1 MSKVFVRE
9 ATGLVKDISTLDAF
23 WFNFYANSPIL
34 AGFYVFILVP
44 LLFPGGDIVVGGLI
58 ATLCT
63 LAVGMVYVLVTA
75 TMPRSGGDYVFVSRT
90 FHPVIGFFSSF
101 NFSYW
106 IFAFWGFN
114 AFLTVTYFGGLVSN
128 LGLTGVSGWLA
139 TPNGL
144 FVGGSIV
151 SILGALVMVLR
162 PRYYMTLQRVVAV
175 YALIIAFVVIAI
187 LLSGASNFHQT
198 FNQWA
203 IANQAV
209 NGTDPY
215 QTVIDT
221 AKSQGYVNPG
231 FNWPATAG
239 VVVVMWAGL
248 LTAWASSWISGEIKN
263 AQSIKTQMAS
273 IAGST
278 IGSGLVLVLLGYAL
292 VSTIG
297 YDFFGSV
304 VTSASSFPALSSN
317 YTFYVTILAPSVMP
331 FINLA
336 FVLAAFIL
344 IPMDIFTTTR
354 SMFAWSFDRIIP
366 SSISKVSDRFF
377 TPVFSVAI
385 SFVVAEFLIYLFA
398 FGNAVGLYM
407 ATTFGVMVT
416 YLIASFAAI
425 VFPYTRKK
433 MFDSSPAKYRVGGI
447 PLMTIIGI
455 LSVLFMVYLTYYY
468 ITVPGLAGF
477 SLVTL
482 ESLIVLFIVATAIFF
497 ISRAYHKSKGL
508 EIDLAFKEIPP
519 E

>member
-1 MSKVFVRE
+1 MFVRE
-9 ATGLVKDISTLDAF
+9 ATGLVKDISALDAF
-23 WFNFYANSPIL
+23 WFNFYSNSPIL

-63 LAVGMVYVLVTA
+63 CAVGIVYVLLTA

-90 FHPVIGFFSSF
+90 FHPVVGFFSSF
-101 NFSYW
+101 NWCYW

-114 AFLTVTYFGGLVSN
+114 AFLTVTYFGGLVSS
-128 LGLTGVSGWLA
+128 LGVPGVGSWLA
-139 TPNGL
+139 TSEGL
-144 FVGGSIV
+144 FVGGSVV

-162 PRYYMTLQRVVAV
+162 VRYYMALQRVVAV
-175 YALIIAFVVIAI
+175 YALIIAFAVMAI
-187 LLSGASNFHQT
+187 LLSGAANFHQT

-209 NGTDPY
+209 SGTDPY

-221 AKSQGYVNPG
+221 AKAQGYVNPE
-231 FNWPATAG
+231 FNWPATLG
-239 VVVVMWAGL
+239 VVVVMWAGVV
-248 LTAWASSWISGEIKN
+248 TGWASSWISGEIKN
-263 AQSIKTQMAS
+263 AQSIRTQVAA
-273 IAGST
+273 IVGST
-278 IGSGLVLVLLGYAL
+278 VGSGLVLVLLGFAL

-304 VTSASSFPALSSN
+304 VTAAGSFPALSSN
-317 YTFYVTILAPSVMP
+317 YTFYVSILAPSAMP
-331 FINLA
+331 FINVA

-344 IPMDIFTTTR
+344 IPMDIFLTTR

-366 SSISKVSDRFF
+366 SSISKVSDRYF
-377 TPVFSVAI
+377 TPIVSIAI

-425 VFPYTRKK
+425 IFPYTRKR

-447 PLMTIIGI
+447 PLMTIMGI
-455 LSVLFMVYLTYYY
+455 LAVLFMVVLTYYY
-468 ITVPGLAGF
+468 IMVPGLAGF

-482 ESLIVLFIVATAIFF
+482 ESLIALFIAAAAIFF

-508 EIDLAFKEIPP
+508 EIDMAFKEIPP